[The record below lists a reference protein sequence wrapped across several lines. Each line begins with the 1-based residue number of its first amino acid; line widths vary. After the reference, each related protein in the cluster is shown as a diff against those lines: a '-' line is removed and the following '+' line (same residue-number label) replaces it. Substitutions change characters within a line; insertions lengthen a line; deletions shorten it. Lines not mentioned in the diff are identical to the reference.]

1 MVHLTK
7 SPLFSTFWHRNK
19 EPAIILCV
27 THNKVTHSFLLILDQ
42 KNSIKN
48 GKEME
53 VITERKKEPL
63 AGSKRRKERKTGRKN
78 KSVETYSQLMLLT

>member
-1 MVHLTK
+1 M
-7 SPLFSTFWHRNK
+7 
-19 EPAIILCV
+19 
-27 THNKVTHSFLLILDQ
+27 THSFLLILDQ